1 MKLTFKDFLS
11 GKKIEET
18 AFKSLEAEAMSE
30 LLNEFNAKKQ
40 EELNELIEAKASK
53 EDIDSMKEEL
63 AGIHAK
69 QYDQLNAV
77 LKAQGVMLKKLS
89 VKEVEEPKSFKDAL
103 KSNLE
108 GNIEA
113 LKTLKNSSSAN
124 DNVKFDIK
132 AVGDMSITG
141 NTTGQIPQAL
151 RISGLN
157 EIPSRTVRLLDIVS
171 GGAISSNLV
180 EWVYQANQEGTAG
193 QTVEGA
199 VKNQIDFDLIVGSQ
213 KVEKTTAFITVTDEM
228 IDDVD
233 FMQTAIQNE
242 LTKELLKAV
251 EAQVYG
257 GSGVSPQMNG
267 IKTVA
272 TAFAGGTF
280 AGIVDNANEVDVLTV
295 AMDQIM
301 LANQDAPNYI
311 FMNPSDVTALKM
323 VKVSSTDKRYVER
336 LAMVAGDLSLDGTPI
351 IPTTLVTAGEYLIGD
366 FTKSFVLNK
375 QAVSIEIGYNADNFV
390 KNYKTI
396 RAEWRGVTFVKNND
410 RTAFVTGVFAT
421 DKAVLETA
429 E

>member
-40 EELNELIEAKASK
+40 EELNSLVEAKASK

-108 GNIEA
+108 GNLEG

-124 DNVKFDIK
+124 DNVKFNIK
-132 AVGDMSITG
+132 AVGDMSIAG

-151 RISGLN
+151 RIAGLN

-375 QAVSIEIGYNADNFV
+375 QAIAIEIGYNADNFV

-410 RTAFVTGVFAT
+410 RTAFVKGVFAT

-429 E
+429 

>member
-40 EELNELIEAKASK
+40 EELNSLVEAKASK

-108 GNIEA
+108 GNLEG

-124 DNVKFDIK
+124 DNVKFNIK
-132 AVGDMSITG
+132 AVGDMSIAG

-151 RISGLN
+151 RIAGLN

-199 VKNQIDFDLIVGSQ
+199 VKNKIDFDLIVGSQ

-375 QAVSIEIGYNADNFV
+375 QAIAIEIGYNADNFV

-410 RTAFVTGVFAT
+410 RTAFVKGVFAT

-429 E
+429 

>member
-1 MKLTFKDFLS
+1 MKLTFKNFLL

-40 EELNELIEAKASK
+40 EELNSLVEAKASK

-108 GNIEA
+108 GNLEG

-124 DNVKFDIK
+124 DNVKFNIK
-132 AVGDMSITG
+132 AVGDMSIAG

-151 RISGLN
+151 RIAGLN

-375 QAVSIEIGYNADNFV
+375 QAIAIEIGYNADNFV

-410 RTAFVTGVFAT
+410 RTAFVKGVFAT

-429 E
+429 

>member
-40 EELNELIEAKASK
+40 EELNSLVEAKASK

-77 LKAQGVMLKKLS
+77 LKAQGVMFKKLS

-108 GNIEA
+108 GNLEG

-124 DNVKFDIK
+124 DNVKFNIK
-132 AVGDMSITG
+132 AVGDMSIAG

-151 RISGLN
+151 RIAGLN

-375 QAVSIEIGYNADNFV
+375 QAIAIEIGYNADNFV

-429 E
+429 

>member
-40 EELNELIEAKASK
+40 EELNSLVEAKASK

-108 GNIEA
+108 GNLEG

-124 DNVKFDIK
+124 DNVKFNIK
-132 AVGDMSITG
+132 AVGDMSIAG

-375 QAVSIEIGYNADNFV
+375 QAIAIEIGYNADNFV

-429 E
+429 

>member
-18 AFKSLEAEAMSE
+18 AFKSLEAEEMSE

-40 EELNELIEAKASK
+40 EELNSLVEAKASK

-108 GNIEA
+108 GNLEG

-124 DNVKFDIK
+124 DNVKFNIK
-132 AVGDMSITG
+132 AVGDMSIAG

-151 RISGLN
+151 RIAGLN

-228 IDDVD
+228 IDDVP

-375 QAVSIEIGYNADNFV
+375 QAIAIEIGYNADNFV

-410 RTAFVTGVFAT
+410 RTAFVKGVFAT

-429 E
+429 

>member
-1 MKLTFKDFLS
+1 MKLTFKNFLL

-40 EELNELIEAKASK
+40 EELNDLVEAKASK

-108 GNIEA
+108 GNLEG

-124 DNVKFDIK
+124 DNVKFNIK
-132 AVGDMSITG
+132 AVGDMSIAG

-151 RISGLN
+151 RIAGLN

-199 VKNQIDFDLIVGSQ
+199 TKNQIDFDLIVGSQ

-375 QAVSIEIGYNADNFV
+375 QAIAIEIGYNADNFV

-429 E
+429 

>member
-18 AFKSLEAEAMSE
+18 AFKSLEAEEMSE

-40 EELNELIEAKASK
+40 EELNSLVEAKASK

-108 GNIEA
+108 GNLEG

-124 DNVKFDIK
+124 DNVKFNIK
-132 AVGDMSITG
+132 AVGDMSIAG

-151 RISGLN
+151 RIAGLN

-323 VKVSSTDKRYVER
+323 VKVSSTDKRYIER

-375 QAVSIEIGYNADNFV
+375 QAIAIEIGYNADNFV

-410 RTAFVTGVFAT
+410 RTAFVKGVFAT

-429 E
+429 

>member
-40 EELNELIEAKASK
+40 EELNSLVEAKASK

-108 GNIEA
+108 GNLEA

-124 DNVKFDIK
+124 DNVKFNIK
-132 AVGDMSITG
+132 AVGDMSIAG

-151 RISGLN
+151 RIAGLN

-375 QAVSIEIGYNADNFV
+375 QAIAIEIGYNADNFV

-410 RTAFVTGVFAT
+410 RTAFVKGVFAT

-429 E
+429 

>member
-18 AFKSLEAEAMSE
+18 AFKSLEAEEMSE

-40 EELNELIEAKASK
+40 EELNSLVEAKASK

-108 GNIEA
+108 GNLEG

-124 DNVKFDIK
+124 DNVKFNIK
-132 AVGDMSITG
+132 AVGDMSIAG

-375 QAVSIEIGYNADNFV
+375 QAIAIEIGYNADNFV

-429 E
+429 

>member
-40 EELNELIEAKASK
+40 EELNSLVEAKASK

-108 GNIEA
+108 GNLEG

-124 DNVKFDIK
+124 DNVKFNIK
-132 AVGDMSITG
+132 AVGDMSIAG

-151 RISGLN
+151 RIAGLN

-375 QAVSIEIGYNADNFV
+375 QAIAIEIGYNADNFV

-429 E
+429 

>member
-18 AFKSLEAEAMSE
+18 AFKSLEAEEMSE

-40 EELNELIEAKASK
+40 EELNSLVEAKASK

-108 GNIEA
+108 GNLEG

-124 DNVKFDIK
+124 DNVKFNIK
-132 AVGDMSITG
+132 AVGDMSISG

-151 RISGLN
+151 RIAGLN

-375 QAVSIEIGYNADNFV
+375 QAIAIEIGYNADNFV

-410 RTAFVTGVFAT
+410 RTAFVKGVFAT

-429 E
+429 

>member
-40 EELNELIEAKASK
+40 EELNSLVEAKASK

-108 GNIEA
+108 GNLEA

-124 DNVKFDIK
+124 DNVKFNIK
-132 AVGDMSITG
+132 AVDDMSLAG
-141 NTTGQIPQAL
+141 NTSGQIPQAL

-375 QAVSIEIGYNADNFV
+375 QAIAIEIGYNADNFV

-429 E
+429 

>member
-40 EELNELIEAKASK
+40 EELNSLVEAKASK

-108 GNIEA
+108 GNLEG

-124 DNVKFDIK
+124 DNIKFNIK
-132 AVGDMSITG
+132 AVGDMSIAG

-151 RISGLN
+151 RIAGLN

-375 QAVSIEIGYNADNFV
+375 QAIAIEIGYNADNFV

-429 E
+429 

>member
-40 EELNELIEAKASK
+40 EELNDLVEAKASK

-108 GNIEA
+108 GNLEG

-124 DNVKFDIK
+124 DNVKFNIK
-132 AVGDMSITG
+132 AVGDMSIAG

-375 QAVSIEIGYNADNFV
+375 QAIAIEIGYNADNFV

-429 E
+429 

>member
-1 MKLTFKDFLS
+1 MKLTFKNFLL

-40 EELNELIEAKASK
+40 EELNSLVEAKASK

-108 GNIEA
+108 GNLEG

-124 DNVKFDIK
+124 DNVKFNIK
-132 AVGDMSITG
+132 AVGDMSIAG

-151 RISGLN
+151 RIAGLN

-193 QTVEGA
+193 HTVEGA
-199 VKNQIDFDLIVGSQ
+199 VKNKIDFDLIVGSQ

-375 QAVSIEIGYNADNFV
+375 QAIAIEIGYNADNFV

-410 RTAFVTGVFAT
+410 RTAFVKGVFAT

-429 E
+429 

>member
-40 EELNELIEAKASK
+40 EELNSLVEAKASK

-108 GNIEA
+108 GNLEA

-124 DNVKFDIK
+124 DNVKFNIK
-132 AVGDMSITG
+132 AVGDMSIAG

-375 QAVSIEIGYNADNFV
+375 QAIAIEIGYNADNFV

-429 E
+429 